1 MARGCYCPAGRKAAE
16 MPGDPETGDGGGD
29 PGMRVLAIAWTAG
42 ATVLAAGP
50 AGAVDLVPHRAVYD
64 LALAADREALGESAT
79 GMSGRMV
86 FEFTGA
92 ACEGWTVNFRFV
104 MEVAGEGG
112 GSSVTDLRSSS
123 FEDAAGTAF
132 QFLSQTY
139 TNQVLTESVKGTAK
153 RDAAGTVAVE
163 LVTPKAAALSFPDR
177 PVFPTDHLR
186 RIIEAAERGETILA
200 QSVFDGSE
208 TGDKVYRTTTVIGPA
223 RTAPATGEDAQV
235 GDLRRWPVSV
245 AYFDATKAGDQ
256 TPDYAISFDL
266 WENGVSTDLTMDY
279 GDFALTGT
287 LADYEVL
294 PASGCPE

>member
-1 MARGCYCPAGRKAAE
+1 
-16 MPGDPETGDGGGD
+16 
-29 PGMRVLAIAWTAG
+29 MRAWAG
-42 ATVLAAGP
+42 AMAAGLALAAAAP
-50 AGAVDLVPHRAVYD
+50 DAGAVDLVPHRAVYD
-64 LALAADREALGESAT
+64 LALAADRGGLGDGAG

-104 MEVAGEGG
+104 MEVADDSGAT
-112 GSSVTDLRSSS
+112 SVTDMRSSS
-123 FEDAAGTAF
+123 FEDPAGTAF

-139 TNQVLTESVKGTAK
+139 TNQVLTDSVKGTAK
-153 RDAAGTVAVE
+153 RGPAGSVAVE
-163 LVTPKAAALSFPDR
+163 LVKPKASSLALPTQ

-200 QSVFDGSE
+200 QAVFDGSE
-208 TGDKVYRTTTVIGPA
+208 SGDKVYRTTTVIGAA
-223 RTAPATGEDAQV
+223 RSAPPSGKDAAV
-235 GDLRRWPVSV
+235 GTLRRWPVSV
-245 AYFDATKAGDQ
+245 AYFDIAKSGDQ

-287 LADYEVL
+287 LAEYEPL
-294 PASGCPE
+294 KPADCPAGQ